1 MILQRWVFLLMMLL
15 LVGAKTGA
23 AANPDVKD
31 GCQEKCGDVIV
42 PYPFG
47 FGEPGCAMND
57 NFLLYCNSTDDGHQ
71 ELWFRESMPARNIS
85 LQNGTVTVEIGTSF
99 YCYDQSGKQSKLF
112 NQSITLGSGPFTF
125 SDSRN
130 ILTAVGCDTL
140 AMVSNEKLTFGA
152 ACISVCTGNVTMS
165 KNNSCSGSG
174 CCHTSIPEG
183 LKTLDITIGSLDN
196 HTGVFKFNPCGFAF
210 LADIDS
216 LDLSDWPLSRTPKL
230 SDTSSV
236 VIEWVAE
243 TETCEKARANASSY
257 ACGNN
262 TDCSYSDNGQGYRCS
277 CNAGFVGNPYRE
289 PGCQDID
296 ECKDPEKYPC
306 HGKCRNT
313 DGDYECKCS
322 LGMRG
327 DGKTGCQGFA
337 ITTIIAVIGAIVSLV
352 IICLLLCIIFRKKR
366 KDKNFRENGGTVL
379 KHQRVRIF
387 SEAELTKATSNYDDG
402 KKIGEGGFGSVYK
415 GVLADGT
422 VVAVKKSKG
431 VDKSQ
436 MNEDF
441 QHEICVVSQVN
452 HKNVVKLLG
461 LCLETKVPLLV
472 YEFISN
478 GTLFKHI
485 HDNTSRT
492 LASWSNRLRIASE
505 AALALDYLHSLADPP
520 VIHGDVKSVNILLD
534 DNYTAKVADFGASV
548 LISPG
553 QTNILV
559 TKIQG
564 TFGYL
569 DPEYL
574 LTGNLTEKSDVYSF
588 GVVLVE
594 LLTGENPNS
603 NAKSGKKRSVIQY
616 FNSALENNDLSRILG
631 FQTADGAEM
640 DEIEAVAELARRC
653 LNSIGVNRPSMKE
666 VSEELAKLKALN
678 QKSWAQKNS
687 DETEHLLG
695 ESSQSFLNNESPPMS
710 QSQTVISIE
719 IEKYT
724 DSI

>member
-1 MILQRWVFLLMMLL
+1 MILQIRWVFFLMMLL
-15 LVGAKTGA
+15 LVAAVTGA
-23 AANPDVKD
+23 TANPDVKD
-31 GCQEKCGDVIV
+31 GCQERCGDVIV

-47 FGEPGCAMND
+47 IGEQRCAMNE
-57 NFLLYCNSTDDGHQ
+57 NFFLHCNSTDDGHH
-71 ELWFRESMPARNIS
+71 ELLVGENMPARNIS
-85 LQNGTVTVEIGTSF
+85 LLNGTVTVGIDPSF
-99 YCYDQSGKQSKLF
+99 DCYDKSGRQSRLF
-112 NQSITLGSGPFTF
+112 NQSISLGSGPFTF

-130 ILTAVGCDTL
+130 VFTAVGCDTT
-140 AMVSNEKLTFGA
+140 AMVTNKGETFGA
-152 ACISVCTGNVTMS
+152 ACFSFCTTNVTMS

-174 CCHTSIPEG
+174 CCQTLIPKG
-183 LKTLDITIGSLDN
+183 LKSLDITIQSFSN
-196 HTGVFKFNPCGFAF
+196 HVDVFEFNPCGFAF
-210 LADIDS
+210 LEDIDS

-230 SDTSSV
+230 NDTSNV
-236 VIEWVAE
+236 VIEWVAQ
-243 TETCEKARANASSY
+243 TEKCENAQATKSSY
-257 ACGNN
+257 ACGIN
-262 TDCSYSDNGQGYRCS
+262 TNCNYSENGQGYRCA
-277 CNAGFVGNPYRE
+277 CKNGFEGNPYLE
-289 PGCQDID
+289 QGCQDID
-296 ECKDPEKYPC
+296 ECKYPEKHTCY
-306 HGKCRNT
+306 GKCHNT
-313 DGDYECKCS
+313 IGDYECKCS

-327 DGKTGCQGFA
+327 DGKVGCQFS
-337 ITTIIAVIGAIVSLV
+337 TIIAVIGAIVSLV
-352 IICLLLCIIFRKKR
+352 IICLLLFMILSKRR

-387 SEAELTKATSNYDDG
+387 SEAELTKATNNYDDD
-402 KKIGEGGFGSVYK
+402 KKLGEGGFGSVYK
-415 GVLADGT
+415 GVLADRT

-431 VDKSQ
+431 MDKAQ

-485 HDNTSRT
+485 HDKRSQV

-574 LTGNLTEKSDVYSF
+574 MTGNLTEKSDVYSF

-594 LLTGENPNS
+594 LLTGEKPNS
-603 NAKSGKKRSVIQY
+603 NAKSGNKRNIIQY
-616 FNSALENNDLSRILG
+616 FNSALENNDLFGILD
-631 FQTADGAEM
+631 FQAADEAEM
-640 DEIEAVAELARRC
+640 DEIEEVAELAKRC

-678 QKSWAQKNS
+678 QKSRAQQNS

-695 ESSQSFLNNESPPMS
+695 QSSQSFRNNASPYTS
-710 QSQTVISIE
+710 QSQTVISFE
-719 IEKYT
+719 IENFT
-724 DSI
+724 NSI

>member
-1 MILQRWVFLLMMLL
+1 
-15 LVGAKTGA
+15 
-23 AANPDVKD
+23 
-31 GCQEKCGDVIV
+31 
-42 PYPFG
+42 
-47 FGEPGCAMND
+47 
-57 NFLLYCNSTDDGHQ
+57 
-71 ELWFRESMPARNIS
+71 
-85 LQNGTVTVEIGTSF
+85 
-99 YCYDQSGKQSKLF
+99 
-112 NQSITLGSGPFTF
+112 
-125 SDSRN
+125 
-130 ILTAVGCDTL
+130 
-140 AMVSNEKLTFGA
+140 
-152 ACISVCTGNVTMS
+152 MS

-174 CCHTSIPEG
+174 CCQTSIPEG
-183 LKTLDITIGSLDN
+183 LKSLDITIDTMDN
-196 HTGVFKFNPCGFAF
+196 HRGVFEFNPCGFAF

-230 SDTSSV
+230 DDTSNV

-243 TETCEKARANASSY
+243 TEKCEEARANASSY
-257 ACGNN
+257 ACGMN
-262 TDCSYSDNGQGYRCS
+262 TNCSYSDNGKGYRCS
-277 CNAGFVGNPYRE
+277 CKEGFVGNPYLKD
-289 PGCQDID
+289 GCQDID

-306 HGKCRNT
+306 HGKCSNT
-313 DGDYECKCS
+313 IGDYECKCS
-322 LGMRG
+322 PGMRG
-327 DGKTGCQGFA
+327 DGKSGCQGFA
-337 ITTIIAVIGAIVSLV
+337 INTIIAGKCPSHFSSIPVVAIACFDCFQSY
-352 IICLLLCIIFRKKR
+352 IFSTQRTKKLLLYRRNSFPGDYLSIALHNLQKKKKGQEFQRKWG
-366 KDKNFRENGGTVL
+366 NGL
-379 KHQRVRIF
+379 KASKSEDFQRYSSCCQEVQ
-387 SEAELTKATSNYDDG
+387 
-402 KKIGEGGFGSVYK
+402 
-415 GVLADGT
+415 
-422 VVAVKKSKG
+422 G

-485 HDNTSRT
+485 HDNTSRI

-553 QTNILV
+553 QTNMLV
-559 TKIQG
+559 SKIQG

-594 LLTGENPNS
+594 LLTGVKPNS

-616 FNSALENNDLSRILG
+616 FNTALENNDLSGILG
-631 FQTADGAEM
+631 FQAADGAEM

-678 QKSWAQKNS
+678 QKSWAQKIAMR
-687 DETEHLLG
+687 
-695 ESSQSFLNNESPPMS
+695 QS
-710 QSQTVISIE
+710 TC
-719 IEKYT
+719 
-724 DSI
+724 

>member
-1 MILQRWVFLLMMLL
+1 ML
-15 LVGAKTGA
+15 T
-23 AANPDVKD
+23 
-31 GCQEKCGDVIV
+31 
-42 PYPFG
+42 
-47 FGEPGCAMND
+47 
-57 NFLLYCNSTDDGHQ
+57 
-71 ELWFRESMPARNIS
+71 
-85 LQNGTVTVEIGTSF
+85 
-99 YCYDQSGKQSKLF
+99 
-112 NQSITLGSGPFTF
+112 
-125 SDSRN
+125 
-130 ILTAVGCDTL
+130 
-140 AMVSNEKLTFGA
+140 
-152 ACISVCTGNVTMS
+152 
-165 KNNSCSGSG
+165 
-174 CCHTSIPEG
+174 
-183 LKTLDITIGSLDN
+183 
-196 HTGVFKFNPCGFAF
+196 
-210 LADIDS
+210 
-216 LDLSDWPLSRTPKL
+216 
-230 SDTSSV
+230 
-236 VIEWVAE
+236 
-243 TETCEKARANASSY
+243 
-257 ACGNN
+257 
-262 TDCSYSDNGQGYRCS
+262 
-277 CNAGFVGNPYRE
+277 
-289 PGCQDID
+289 DID

-594 LLTGENPNS
+594 LLTGEKPNS

-616 FNSALENNDLSRILG
+616 FNSALENNDLAGILC
-631 FQTADGAEM
+631 FQAADGAEM

>member
-1 MILQRWVFLLMMLL
+1 M
-15 LVGAKTGA
+15 
-23 AANPDVKD
+23 
-31 GCQEKCGDVIV
+31 
-42 PYPFG
+42 
-47 FGEPGCAMND
+47 
-57 NFLLYCNSTDDGHQ
+57 
-71 ELWFRESMPARNIS
+71 
-85 LQNGTVTVEIGTSF
+85 
-99 YCYDQSGKQSKLF
+99 
-112 NQSITLGSGPFTF
+112 FT
-125 SDSRN
+125 
-130 ILTAVGCDTL
+130 
-140 AMVSNEKLTFGA
+140 
-152 ACISVCTGNVTMS
+152 
-165 KNNSCSGSG
+165 
-174 CCHTSIPEG
+174 
-183 LKTLDITIGSLDN
+183 
-196 HTGVFKFNPCGFAF
+196 
-210 LADIDS
+210 
-216 LDLSDWPLSRTPKL
+216 
-230 SDTSSV
+230 
-236 VIEWVAE
+236 
-243 TETCEKARANASSY
+243 
-257 ACGNN
+257 
-262 TDCSYSDNGQGYRCS
+262 
-277 CNAGFVGNPYRE
+277 
-289 PGCQDID
+289 DID

-313 DGDYECKCS
+313 IGDYECKCS
-322 LGMRG
+322 PGMRG
-327 DGKTGCQGFA
+327 DGKSGCQGFA
-337 ITTIIAVIGAIVSLV
+337 INTIIAVIGAIVSLV
-352 IICLLLCIIFRKKR
+352 IICLLLYIIFRKKR

-387 SEAELTKATSNYDDG
+387 SESELTKATSNYDDD

-485 HDNTSRT
+485 HDKRSRI
-492 LASWSNRLRIASE
+492 LASWSNLLRIASE

-559 TKIQG
+559 SKIQG

-616 FNSALENNDLSRILG
+616 FNSALENNDLPGILG
-631 FQTADGAEM
+631 FQAADGAEM

-687 DETEHLLG
+687 DETEHLPG

-710 QSQTVISIE
+710 KSQTVISID

-724 DSI
+724 DSS